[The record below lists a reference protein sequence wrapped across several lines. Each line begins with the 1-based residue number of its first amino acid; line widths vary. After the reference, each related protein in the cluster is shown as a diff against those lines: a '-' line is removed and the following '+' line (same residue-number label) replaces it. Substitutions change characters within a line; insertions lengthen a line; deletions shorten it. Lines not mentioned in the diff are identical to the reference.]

1 MSLNVF
7 YCCVFVV
14 VVLEKDN
21 RKELCNYHKAI
32 LRDFFF
38 LSSQNDSCVN
48 SSHFEIHSAVGITS

>member
-21 RKELCNYHKAI
+21 RKELCSHKAI

-48 SSHFEIHSAVGITS
+48 FSHFEIHSAVGITS